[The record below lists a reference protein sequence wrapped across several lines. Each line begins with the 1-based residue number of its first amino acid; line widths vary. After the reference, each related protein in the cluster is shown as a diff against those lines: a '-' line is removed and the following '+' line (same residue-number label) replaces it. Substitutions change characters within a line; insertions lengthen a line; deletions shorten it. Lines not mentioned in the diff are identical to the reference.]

1 MTLPVFAAPPDLLT
15 PGGYIHVVTIPP
27 GRLAWTAGQVPMTAD
42 REVPEGWEA
51 QTRLAFENAGRALRA
66 AGAEWSDVVKLT
78 LYVTDVAELGTIRS
92 VRGAVGAAGCRR
104 SSVAAEDVAVPPYY
118 VDPALRMT
126 LLTFMSETAELP
138 DAATPAASG
147 RCRDQTARRCPHRAP
162 RALSGRHRDRQA
174 VHARRRSAP
183 RA

>member
-1 MTLPVFAAPPDLLT
+1 MTRPVFASPPDLLT
-15 PGGYIHVVTIPP
+15 PGGYSHVVTIPP

-92 VRGAVGAAGCRR
+92 VRDEFVDTSAPPT
-104 SSVAAEDVAVPPYY
+104 SSLVQVAALFEPDVLIEVEAVAFLG
-118 VDPALRMT
+118 DP
-126 LLTFMSETAELP
+126 S
-138 DAATPAASG
+138 
-147 RCRDQTARRCPHRAP
+147 
-162 RALSGRHRDRQA
+162 
-174 VHARRRSAP
+174 
-183 RA
+183 